1 MGRLFVA
8 PGVDDGDSRIFNRV
22 SAAVAPLPFDVTV
35 ISWNRPGATVNNDDK
50 TPSRHDGGFALDLR
64 PAGAILTGSSPCGG
78 SQLAPAMMG
87 RGDQIAAALRA
98 AGLAVV
104 LWRTCTGG
112 NHYDHIHTDDGPGGG
127 SGAPGSTETSDQGS
141 SGLGALTSGQTWL
154 RIAEAIA
161 GGGLVIGAIIIIGR
175 EA

>member
-1 MGRLFVA
+1 MGRLFVG
-8 PGVDDGDSRIFNRV
+8 PGVDDGDSAIFNRV
-22 SAAVAPLPFDVTV
+22 SAAIAPLPFDVTV
-35 ISWNRPGATVNNDDK
+35 ISWNRPGATVNNDGK

-78 SQLAPAMMG
+78 SQLSATMMS
-87 RGDQIAAALRA
+87 RGDQIAEALRA

-112 NHYDHIHTDDGPGGG
+112 NHYDHVHTDDGPGGG
-127 SGAPGSTETSDQGS
+127 SGSPETGSQGS
-141 SGLGALTSGQTWL
+141 GGLGALTSGQTWL

-161 GGGLVIGAIIIIGR
+161 GGGLVIGAIILIGK
-175 EA
+175 ET